1 MPPPSPPPKIKAE
14 DSDTLVPV
22 AASYAEFKL
31 GQALATEGEEVT
43 VFEVY
48 IENDAGETI
57 VGYRKT
63 VTLTDDTDGTED
75 TTIKEYRL
83 VNGTLT
89 EIA

>member
-1 MPPPSPPPKIKAE
+1 MPPPTPPPKIKAE

-22 AASYAEFKL
+22 AASYAEFKI
-31 GQALATEGEEVT
+31 GAALATEGEEVT

-63 VTLTDDTDGTED
+63 ITLVDETDGTED
-75 TTIKEYRL
+75 VTMKEYAL
-83 VNGTLT
+83 TNGTLVQL
-89 EIA
+89 